1 MCKSKL
7 RHCSN
12 TMLTFLHLE
21 CHTTLYLFRSTT
33 FRPLKQSKGCIC
45 CIKDLLVTVLW
56 PIHTAEH
63 VSQQLTNMFPDV
75 LVNKLV
81 NISVANSSDVVWC
94 DNFRQQKASDKV
106 LATACVAAFLCPFF
120 FFFLSLFFIYYYFSF
135 HMHMSQSM
143 LWSFIQLH
151 PIYFLCK
158 TLELGTFPETALL
171 IVIL

>member
-1 MCKSKL
+1 
-7 RHCSN
+7 
-12 TMLTFLHLE
+12 MLTFLHLE
-21 CHTTLYLFRSTT
+21 CDTTLYLFRSTT

-120 FFFLSLFFIYYYFSF
+120 FFFKFVFHLLLFFFSHAHVAEHAMKLYSASSHLF
-135 HMHMSQSM
+135 S
-143 LWSFIQLH
+143 L
-151 PIYFLCK
+151 
-158 TLELGTFPETALL
+158 TLELGTSPETALL